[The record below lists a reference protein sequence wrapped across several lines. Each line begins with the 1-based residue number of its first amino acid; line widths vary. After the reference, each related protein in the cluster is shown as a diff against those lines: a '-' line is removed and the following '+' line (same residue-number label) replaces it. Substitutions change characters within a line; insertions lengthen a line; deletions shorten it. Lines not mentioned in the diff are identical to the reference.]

1 MGRLR
6 HQEFPGATYFVSTKC
21 WQNHSIFQVAE
32 SAEILIRKML
42 EYRDKGNYLLHE
54 FVVMPDHLHIL
65 ITPDNSTSLER
76 AMQLIKGGSSHE
88 IHKVR
93 GSTASIW
100 QSGFH
105 ESRVR
110 DAADY
115 KKRDY
120 IHFNPVA
127 AKLVERP
134 EQWRYSSA
142 SGNYELDPIPQR
154 LKPLLEQFL
163 HVGAK
168 APTSSPKKQVFKI
181 GAKAPSPEKQVSK
194 IETKAPSSAAQTQG
208 LKPLPPK
215 EKALAANLQ
224 VRGKSGA

>member
-1 MGRLR
+1 
-6 HQEFPGATYFVSTKC
+6 
-21 WQNHSIFQVAE
+21 
-32 SAEILIRKML
+32 ML

-54 FVVMPDHLHIL
+54 FVVMPNHLHIL
-65 ITPDNSTSLER
+65 ITPGNSVSLER

-93 GSTASIW
+93 RSNISIW

-115 KKRDY
+115 NNKRDY
-120 IHFNPVA
+120 IYFNPIT
-127 AKLVERP
+127 AKLVDRP

-142 SGNYELDPIPQR
+142 SGNYQLDPIPQR
-154 LKPLLEQFL
+154 LKPLVEQAHVGAEAPTPNTGL
-163 HVGAK
+163 QVPRVGAK
-168 APTSSPKKQVFKI
+168 ARFV
-181 GAKAPSPEKQVSK
+181 AKA
-194 IETKAPSSAAQTQG
+194 TQG

-215 EKALAANLQ
+215 EESPFAANLKA
-224 VRGKSGA
+224 RRKGGA